1 MLIRADITNTKA
13 VIKPEIIRDT
23 KGKTGVIFLK
33 TQTKKA
39 KIAKIKP
46 IIGTSDSGSDMTAT
60 VQANLDVFLA
70 RLE

>member
-39 KIAKIKP
+39 KIAKTKP
-46 IIGTSDSGSDMTAT
+46 NIGTKDKGSEITAT
-60 VQANLDVFLA
+60 VQENFEVFLA
-70 RLE
+70 RIE